1 MPIIQVSQIIESNG
15 LPNFIN
21 NLNQHHQIPLMSSVS
36 IKLDTDSDNN
46 IDPSQQFFV
55 VSHTRDCD
63 GTPLYHIANTDF
75 KTAISL
81 AYILRSETQ
90 QSNIELA
97 KLFNRTDILNSDKNN
112 FISLEHFITFHNFIK
127 TIILRNYP
135 QECLSIT
142 QNL

>member
-36 IKLDTDSDNN
+36 IKQDPDSEQN
-46 IDPSQQFFV
+46 IHSTKQFFV

-75 KTAISL
+75 NTAISF

-90 QSNIELA
+90 QSNIALA
-97 KLFNRTDILNSDKNN
+97 KLFNRTDILNSDKTH
-112 FISLEHFITFHNFIK
+112 FISLEHFLTFHEFIK
-127 TIILRNYP
+127 TILFRNYP
-135 QECLSIT
+135 HECLSINQT
-142 QNL
+142 L